1 MYKGIYKN
9 KKFWIKKEKDIYD
22 NTESWTIK
30 IGRKKHPYGYMSFAY
45 ALAAVVPM
53 KQYGYYIRD
62 AAIQGIDIQDT
73 GRDVLKD
80 ISILCNIDSR
90 VDYID
95 INKINKL
102 FIGIVNYNFNWISY
116 LKQSKLDKGPIYY
129 LKMLYST
136 INFTKKY
143 IYGKRPINVSFR
155 GRVYDFD
162 NLSFKGI
169 PCDSIYYYCD
179 DYKEYIEYCSGEYGC
194 PSNLRV
200 IILRTIRIYNESLIK
215 SKFKVPFN
223 QNRKIHWTHTLKQ
236 CPIAKKSLYLFIK
249 TYFQIFQITIK
260 DPKNKIPRQ
269 IKIKK

>member
-215 SKFKVPFN
+215 SKFKVPFKSKQKN
-223 QNRKIHWTHTLKQ
+223 TLDSYFETVSHSKKIIVPFHKNLFPDLPNHNKRS
-236 CPIAKKSLYLFIK
+236 KK
-249 TYFQIFQITIK
+249 
-260 DPKNKIPRQ
+260 
-269 IKIKK
+269 